1 MAVGPRLT
9 LPPGA
14 RRAREDYVSDLANS
28 IGVTTNHRRQN
39 RSRRPLAR
47 LYRRFRHGLRL
58 RAADPRPPRED
69 THAWVGGA
77 TASNPHV
84 IHPQQH
90 THSTVHLCTVPDNT
104 TRVLS
109 VRESPR
115 SCARRALGGL
125 SKFLVPAPR
134 LQEGEHRRCLRIVQ
148 RHHILGCATKA
159 VRRDATCSKGTRRV
173 SFRSLSRELL
183 SHEEKLL

>member
-1 MAVGPRLT
+1 MLRRRPHHC
-9 LPPGA
+9 
-14 RRAREDYVSDLANS
+14 RAREDYVSDLANS
-28 IGVTTNHRRQN
+28 IGVTTNHRRQ
-39 RSRRPLAR
+39 RQIAPASGAPV
-47 LYRRFRHGLRL
+47 YRRFRHGLRL

-69 THAWVGGA
+69 THGWEAQPRAVH
-77 TASNPHV
+77 TTHTTHYN
-84 IHPQQH
+84 
-90 THSTVHLCTVPDNT
+90 THSVPDNT

-109 VRESPR
+109 VRESPH

-134 LQEGEHRRCLRIVQ
+134 LQEGQHRRRLRIVQ